1 MGYRELLKNYIRH
14 LELVAGDNFI
24 DTETSEPVLGRRDLG
39 ELRALS
45 AEICRDAYRG
55 DDLGRIVNFNYRLR
69 VLINRHALNVRQVAE
84 LVEVPPATVRRWR
97 TNPGSE
103 NYQAM
108 SEREFARFESALR
121 RWLEEDGEG

>member
-45 AEICRDAYRG
+45 AEICRDAYTG
-55 DDLGRIVNFNYRLR
+55 DDLGRIANFNYRLR
-69 VLINRHALNVRQVAE
+69 VMINRHALTVAQVAE
-84 LVEVPPATVRRWR
+84 LVEVPAATVRRWR

-103 NYQAM
+103 NYQVM
-108 SEREFARFESALR
+108 TEREFARFETALR

>member
-1 MGYRELLKNYIRH
+1 LLKIYIRH

-24 DTETSEPVLGRRDLG
+24 DTESSEPVLGRRELG

-45 AEICRDAYRG
+45 AEIARDAYRG

-69 VLINRHALNVRQVAE
+69 VLINRHALNVAQVAE

-108 SEREFARFESALR
+108 NEREFARFEAALR
-121 RWLEEDGEG
+121 RWLEEDDGR